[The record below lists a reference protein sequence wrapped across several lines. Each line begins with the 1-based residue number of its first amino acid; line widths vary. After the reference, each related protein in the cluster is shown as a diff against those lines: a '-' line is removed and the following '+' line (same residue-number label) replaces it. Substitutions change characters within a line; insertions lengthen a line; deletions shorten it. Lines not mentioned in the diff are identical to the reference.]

1 MASKKAKPRKTVK
14 QTEPEETS
22 SKSEEPTSEPVSAE
36 EDDEDD
42 EDETKDSA
50 PEPDEDEA
58 KKDEPKAASKKPAP
72 KKEEPKVAASKPVT
86 SGPAFEDDMPN
97 QDVGQP
103 RKPASGHGA
112 SGKDGGD
119 HGPEGENIRLGDLS
133 GTLLKVGGGMA
144 VVGLGG
150 AAALGATAGDGFAH
164 FFHSYLVAFWWGLTI
179 TLGSLF
185 FILIQHLTKA
195 RWSPVVRRVAEIF
208 VSNMP
213 ALAVLS
219 LVVLVPVILGNSA
232 LYPWNDPHHVAQ
244 SHVLQHKEGYLNKT
258 FFLIRWVFYFAVWIG
273 LGSKLAKNS
282 VQQDVSGDPA
292 LSRKSFALSAPGM
305 LLFALT
311 TTFGAIDMIMSLEPE
326 FFSTM
331 FGVYVFA
338 GCQLSFHCV
347 LALTLLWLQG
357 AGRLTKSVSVH
368 HFHDIGKMM
377 FAFIVFWAYIA
388 FSQFMLIWYADIPEE
403 TVWFKPRFVEG
414 WQWVSIVQLVGHF
427 VIPFF
432 GLVSRHVKRNR
443 KALAFWAIYIL
454 VVHYIDL
461 YWLIMPSYDGQ
472 RAPLS
477 AMDLLALIGVAGVLI
492 ANAARVASGI
502 NLRPTK
508 DPRLAKSLAFENF

>member
-1 MASKKAKPRKTVK
+1 MASKKAKPRKTVSK
-14 QTEPEETS
+14 TEPEETS
-22 SKSEEPTSEPVSAE
+22 SKSEAPKSEPVATE
-36 EDDEDD
+36 EDDDEDD
-42 EDETKDSA
+42 DDEDDDETEDSA
-50 PEPDEDEA
+50 SEPPVAPKKEA
-58 KKDEPKAASKKPAP
+58 PKAAEKPAP
-72 KKEEPKVAASKPVT
+72 KKEEAKVAAT
-86 SGPAFEDDMPN
+86 
-97 QDVGQP
+97 
-103 RKPASGHGA
+103 KPATKSVEKSDGGHGGGGG
-112 SGKDGGD
+112 GKDGGD
-119 HGPEGENIRLGDLS
+119 HGPAGENIRLGDLS

-150 AAALGATAGDGFAH
+150 AAALGASAGDGFAH

-185 FILIQHLTKA
+185 FILVQHLTKA

-219 LVVLVPVILGNSA
+219 LVVIVPVMLGNTA
-232 LYPWNDPHHVAQ
+232 LYSWNDPHHVAG
-244 SHVLQHKEGYLNKT
+244 SHLLQHKEGYLNKT

-273 LGSKLAKNS
+273 LGTTLAKNS
-282 VQQDVSGDPA
+282 VAQDASGDPA
-292 LSRKSFALSAPGM
+292 LTRKSFALSAPGM

-326 FFSTM
+326 WFSTM

-347 LALTLLWLQG
+347 LALSLLWLQG
-357 AGRLTKSVSVH
+357 TGRLTKSVSVH

-472 RAPLS
+472 KAPLS
-477 AMDLLALIGVAGVLI
+477 PMDLLAVIGVAGVLI
-492 ANAARVASGI
+492 ANAARVASGM